1 MPETSAIVFDLDD
14 TLYPEREYVFSGYA
28 SVATA
33 FAGTLGGRENLIARM
48 RELFDTPD
56 RGRVFDVIVG
66 EFDVADPDDVVTRMV
81 ATYRSHTPN
90 IALFP
95 DADAALDRLRPDHKL
110 GLISDGYAVAQHA
123 KIDALRLGDRLDAVI
138 VTDDWGREFWKP
150 HPRAFE
156 EMSRRLDVAP
166 SLCTY
171 VADNPT
177 KDFDAPNA
185 LGWRTLLIQRPDAVY
200 ADAPP
205 APAGTPHA
213 KIASLDAL

>member
-1 MPETSAIVFDLDD
+1 MH
-14 TLYPEREYVFSGYA
+14 
-28 SVATA
+28 
-33 FAGTLGGRENLIARM
+33 
-48 RELFDTPD
+48 ELFHTPD

-66 EFDVADPDDVVTRMV
+66 EFDVGDPDDMVTRMID
-81 ATYRSHTPN
+81 TYRRHAPN
-90 IALFP
+90 ITLFP

-110 GLISDGYAVAQHA
+110 GLITDGYAVAQHA
-123 KIDALRLGDRLDAVI
+123 KIDALRLRDRLDAVI

-156 EMSRRLDVAP
+156 EMSQRLDVVP

-185 LGWRTLLIQRPDAVY
+185 LGWRTVRIKRPDAVY
-200 ADAPP
+200 AGASPTP
-205 APAGTPHA
+205 IGTPH
-213 KIASLDAL
+213 KTITSLDEL